1 MRLTLQFIRI
11 SLIRTIQKT
20 GNTAIS
26 PDPWLYP
33 SDPQK
38 APASTGLAVRVYTR
52 ELGRVFGGLRWNQV
66 DDAMAGLQQAM
77 YDQGMVCTLFGAIS
91 ESAVRIF

>member
-11 SLIRTIQKT
+11 SLFSMIQKT

-26 PDPWLYP
+26 PDPWLDP

-38 APASTGLAVRVYTR
+38 APVSTGLAVRVYTR
-52 ELGRVFGGLRWNQV
+52 QLGRVFGGLRWNQV